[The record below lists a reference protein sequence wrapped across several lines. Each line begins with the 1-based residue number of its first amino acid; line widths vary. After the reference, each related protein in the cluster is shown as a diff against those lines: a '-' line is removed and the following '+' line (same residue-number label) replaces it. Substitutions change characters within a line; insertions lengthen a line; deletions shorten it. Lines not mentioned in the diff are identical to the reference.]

1 MREIWSVPKTRKE
14 LLKKL
19 EAAGYHKDSLADL
32 QERIDAE
39 KSDLFDVLE
48 YIADFNKNLITREQ
62 RVSQTRPIIVKNFAE
77 KQKEFLDFVLDS
89 YVKTGVEEL
98 EERKIP
104 TLLELKYGSV
114 SDAQQKLGNIEEIR
128 KTFISF
134 QKYLYSEKIA

>member
-1 MREIWSVPKTRKE
+1 MINQFQEEFLQNLYGRLPEFFKNEAELKKYPSVPKTRKE

-39 KSDLFDVLE
+39 KTSHNLFDVLE

-77 KQKEFLDFVLDS
+77 KQKEFL
-89 YVKTGVEEL
+89 
-98 EERKIP
+98 I
-104 TLLELKYGSV
+104 
-114 SDAQQKLGNIEEIR
+114 
-128 KTFISF
+128 
-134 QKYLYSEKIA
+134 LYWIAM

>member
-1 MREIWSVPKTRKE
+1 M
-14 LLKKL
+14 
-19 EAAGYHKDSLADL
+19 ADL

-48 YIADFNKNLITREQ
+48 YIADLITLLAVNKNLITREQ

>member
-1 MREIWSVPKTRKE
+1 M
-14 LLKKL
+14 
-19 EAAGYHKDSLADL
+19 
-32 QERIDAE
+32 
-39 KSDLFDVLE
+39 E
-48 YIADFNKNLITREQ
+48 YIAAKDSRFAGKDRCFLMFWNILQILIKIIREQ